1 MTAILTID
9 PGQKPGFAWDF
20 GDGGPGSGVSHLVD
34 FAATQ
39 TDWVDGRWDE
49 VVVED
54 QFLTRYIY
62 RNGRRQRVSP
72 RSQISL
78 IRTAERLLL
87 RFPATGQYRIAPTA
101 WRAVLWPGSGRVTKA
116 VVLARLRRDEPELLA
131 GATEDAVEARG
142 ILRAWL
148 TLTPAQKK
156 KYAVT

>member
-1 MTAILTID
+1 MVTLAID
-9 PGQKPGFAWDF
+9 PGQKPGFAWTREARF
-20 GDGGPGSGVSHLVD
+20 GIASDPDLVP
-34 FAATQ
+34 AET
-39 TDWVDGRWDE
+39 WDE

-87 RFPATGQYRIAPTA
+87 RFPAARQYRIAPTA

-148 TLTPAQKK
+148 KLTPAQKK